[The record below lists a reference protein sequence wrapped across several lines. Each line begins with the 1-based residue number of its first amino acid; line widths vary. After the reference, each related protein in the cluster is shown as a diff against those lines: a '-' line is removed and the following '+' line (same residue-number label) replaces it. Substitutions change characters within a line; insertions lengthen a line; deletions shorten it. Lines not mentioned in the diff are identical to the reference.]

1 MFLEI
6 SILLTILIIIPDIYI
21 YRAYIHKVPARKG
34 LKLLYFIPTFL
45 LLVGLFLFPFI
56 KGAEMSPK
64 QMIYFGWFLVSFF
77 LFVLPKILFVL
88 CVILGWPF
96 RHVFHCPRFPF
107 TLMGLILAIL
117 LAGMILHGAT
127 IGRTHFVVKEVDF
140 HSPELPK
147 GFEGYRIVQISDLH
161 TAGWIGYEEEL
172 QKAIQL
178 INDQKADMIVFTGDL
193 INGRAEELNDFGT
206 IYKQLRAK
214 DGVYSIMGNHDYG
227 SYIHWKSKVEE
238 QANIDSLKLKEDS
251 FGWKMLNNENKIIYH
266 QGDSIAL
273 IGVENCGEKR
283 FPGRGNLNEALIG
296 VEDIPFKI
304 LLTHNPKHWR
314 EEVIPNTDIELS
326 LSGHTHAWQISV
338 AGYSPAVF
346 MYPEW
351 QGMYSEGKQSLYV
364 NDGLGV
370 LGFPM
375 RIGAWPEITVI
386 TLRK

>member
-6 SILLTILIIIPDIYI
+6 AILLTILIILPDIYI

-45 LLVGLFLFPFI
+45 LLVGLCLFPFI

-127 IGRTHFVVKEVDF
+127 FGRTHFVVKEVDF

-238 QANIDSLKLKEDS
+238 EANIDSLKLKEDS

-273 IGVENCGEKR
+273 IGVENCGERR
-283 FPGRGNLNEALIG
+283 FPGRGNLKEALIG
-296 VEDIPFKI
+296 VKDIPFKI

-314 EEVIPNTDIELS
+314 EEVLPTTDIELS

-364 NDGLGV
+364 NVGLGV

>member
-6 SILLTILIIIPDIYI
+6 SILLIILILIPDIYI
-21 YRAYIHKVPARKG
+21 YRAYIHKVPARKRV
-34 LKLLYFIPTFL
+34 KMLYFIPTFL
-45 LLVGLFLFPFI
+45 LIAGLCLFPFI

-64 QMIYFGWFLVSFF
+64 QMIYFGWFLVAFF
-77 LFVLPKILFVL
+77 LFVLPKLLFTFVVL
-88 CVILGWPF
+88 FGWPF
-96 RHVFHCPRFPF
+96 RRVFNCPRLPF
-107 TLMGLILAIL
+107 TLMGVILAIL
-117 LAGMILHGAT
+117 LAGIILHGAI
-127 IGRTHFVVKEVDF
+127 IGRTHFAVKEVDF
-140 HSPELPK
+140 HSPDLPK
-147 GFEGYRIVQISDLH
+147 SFDGYRIVQLSDIH
-161 TAGWIGYEEEL
+161 TGGWIGYEEEL

-178 INDQKADMIVFTGDL
+178 VNDQKADMIVFTGDL
-193 INGRAEELNDFGT
+193 INGRAVELNGFGA
-206 IYKQLRAK
+206 IYKQLKAK

-227 SYIHWKSKVEE
+227 SYIHWNSKEEE
-238 QANIDSLKLKEDS
+238 QANIDSLQLKEGS
-251 FGWKMLNNENKIIYH
+251 FGWEMLNNENKIIYH

-273 IGVENCGEKR
+273 IGVENCGERR
-283 FPGRGNLNEALIG
+283 FPGRGNLKDAVKG
-296 VEDIPFKI
+296 VEGIPFKI

-314 EEVIPNTDIELS
+314 EEVIPTTDIELS

-364 NDGLGV
+364 NVGLGII
-370 LGFPM
+370 GFPM